1 MRTLWE
7 AFDVPRPTHAHIHSL
22 SSSHGQTHTYPCVLA
37 RRLMD
42 AQPSHIQT
50 GSCKDSNIP
59 RSTRAQTR
67 FAIHVVARKS
77 QAKSPLSGHMQRV
90 HKNGIEE
97 TPDEISI
104 LRWLEMGPE
113 NFFRGSPTRNRHF
126 SGCQRNSPVAPESDR
141 RVFLEEVWAGIAN
154 SPVSPHLAIIILK
167 GRMEEPENRDS
178 TKYFLQKH
186 SPVASL
192 SDRRI
197 RGLVSATL
205 YRGPGA

>member
-1 MRTLWE
+1 MRSLLISRRAPARTQTSPDPLALRLVSRYMWLRGS
-7 AFDVPRPTHAHIHSL
+7 PKPNRHSL
-22 SSSHGQTHTYPCVLA
+22 AACNGSIKMVL
-37 RRLMD
+37 RT
-42 AQPSHIQT
+42 P
-50 GSCKDSNIP
+50 
-59 RSTRAQTR
+59 
-67 FAIHVVARKS
+67 
-77 QAKSPLSGHMQRV
+77 
-90 HKNGIEE
+90 
-97 TPDEISI
+97 PDEISI

-113 NFFRGSPTRNRHF
+113 NFFRGSPTRNRNF

-178 TKYFLQKH
+178 TQYFLQKH

>member
-1 MRTLWE
+1 MRARAQTDGC
-7 AFDVPRPTHAHIHSL
+7 AATHIH
-22 SSSHGQTHTYPCVLA
+22 
-37 RRLMD
+37 
-42 AQPSHIQT
+42 T

-67 FAIHVVARKS
+67 FAVHVAARKS
-77 QAKSPLSGHMQRV
+77 QAKSQLSGRIQRV
-90 HKNGIEE
+90 LKNGFEE
-97 TPDEISI
+97 APDEISI

-113 NFFRGSPTRNRHF
+113 NFFRGSPTRNRNF

-141 RVFLEEVWAGIAN
+141 KVFFEEVWAGIAILR
-154 SPVSPHLAIIILK
+154 SSPHLAIIILE

-178 TKYFLQKH
+178 TQYFLQKH